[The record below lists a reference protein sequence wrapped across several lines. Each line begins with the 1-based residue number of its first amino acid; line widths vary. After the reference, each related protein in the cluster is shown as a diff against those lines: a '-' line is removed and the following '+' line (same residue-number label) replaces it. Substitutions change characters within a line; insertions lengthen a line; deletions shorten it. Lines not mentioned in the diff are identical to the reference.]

1 MNSVSE
7 INRKKQNL
15 FILLTGIVL
24 TNAVIAEI
32 VGVKIFSVEALLGL
46 NPAQIPMFGGAKFDI
61 NLAAGVLVW
70 PIVFITSDIINE
82 YFGKPGVKKITY
94 LTASFI
100 AYSFLILFLAT
111 QLPAAKFW
119 IDVNKNGNNFDI
131 NSAFSNIFKQG
142 LGIIIGSIVAFMAG
156 QLLDVYIF
164 QKLKKATGNKMIWL
178 RATGST
184 IISQMVDSFVV
195 VFIAFYVFG
204 NWSMLQVIN
213 VALVGYFYKT
223 FMAFSL
229 TPVLYVIHN
238 MIDNYLGKEN
248 AAQLSHEAL
257 MAA

>member
-1 MNSVSE
+1 M
-7 INRKKQNL
+7 
-15 FILLTGIVL
+15 

-119 IDVNKNGNNFDI
+119 IDVNKNGTDFDI

-164 QKLKKATGNKMIWL
+164 QKLKKALSPHSL
-178 RATGST
+178 R
-184 IISQMVDSFVV
+184 
-195 VFIAFYVFG
+195 FI
-204 NWSMLQVIN
+204 
-213 VALVGYFYKT
+213 
-223 FMAFSL
+223 
-229 TPVLYVIHN
+229 
-238 MIDNYLGKEN
+238 
-248 AAQLSHEAL
+248 LSEL
-257 MAA
+257 KKG